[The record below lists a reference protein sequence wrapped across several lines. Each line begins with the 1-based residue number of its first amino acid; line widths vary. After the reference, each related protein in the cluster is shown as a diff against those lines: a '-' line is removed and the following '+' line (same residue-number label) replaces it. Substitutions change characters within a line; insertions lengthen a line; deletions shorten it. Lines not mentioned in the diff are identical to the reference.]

1 MQKIKNKLLL
11 LSFFPFFLMA
21 QNPSE
26 AVTVNL
32 SNPNTT
38 IYTHIYFLQDA
49 SYQPKKAAKTIYGLP
64 EKEAIEK
71 AVKIKKVLDGKGL
84 YIDFAK
90 IPTNSNYKDSI
101 GYTAAYKYVLFPQR
115 MPKIYVEKIENNWY
129 YSAET
134 VMAIDALYKEVF
146 PWYVEK
152 LQNIIPVTGHKKIVG
167 IELWQFIALII
178 VLVLAFFIFL
188 IFKRVAFL
196 ILERIQHYITK
207 SNSTNI
213 EVRTVLK
220 KLAHPISLLVA
231 LKFIDI
237 IFPSLQF
244 SLAINKW
251 VFLSIN
257 IAETVF
263 WIYVFLKLVKVIMQ
277 VFIEITGKTES
288 KLDDQLVPILNNLLT
303 GIVVIFGFFKVL
315 HLFGVD
321 TTTMLAGATIGGLA
335 FALASQD
342 TVKNFIGTVAIFLD
356 KPFHIGDWISA
367 GEVTGTVEEV
377 GFRSTR
383 IRAADTTVFQ
393 IPNSKLSEMVI
404 NNSGLRLFRR
414 YNTNLGLRY
423 DTPPE
428 LIEAFVNGI
437 RILIKEHPETQSDS
451 YNVEFTGFGDSALL
465 IMMNV
470 YFKSLAWG
478 TEQSSKHRLHMAIIK
493 LAAEL
498 GVEFAFPSTTV
509 TIEQFAGK
517 GDLSPKYNTDKEKI
531 NNSIAKVLTDFRN
544 DTPPENTPES

>member
-1 MQKIKNKLLL
+1 MKKLPFLFYF
-11 LSFFPFFLMA
+11 LSFFTNG
-21 QNPSE
+21 QETVS
-26 AVTVNL
+26 VNL

-38 IYTHIYFLQDA
+38 IYTHIYFLQED
-49 SYQPKKAAKTIYGLP
+49 SYQPKKAAKTIFGLG
-64 EKEAIEK
+64 ENEAILK
-71 AVKIKKVLDGKGL
+71 AIKIKKVLDGKGL
-84 YIDFAK
+84 FIDFNK
-90 IPTNSNYKDSI
+90 IPRNPKYKDSI
-101 GYTAAYKYVLFPQR
+101 GYKVNSKYILFPQR
-115 MPKIYVEKIENNWY
+115 MPKISVEKIENNWY
-129 YSAET
+129 YSSET
-134 VMAIDALYKEVF
+134 IANIDELYKEVF
-146 PWYVEK
+146 PWYIDK
-152 LQNIIPVTGHKKIVG
+152 LQAIIPVSGHKKILGV
-167 IELWQFIALII
+167 ELWQFVAVVILLI
-178 VLVLAFFIFL
+178 LAFIIFL
-188 IFKRVAFL
+188 IFKKIAFS
-196 ILERIQHYITK
+196 ILQRIQHYITK
-207 SNSTNI
+207 SNTNI
-213 EVRTVLK
+213 EVKKVLK
-220 KLAHPISLLVA
+220 RLAHPISLLIA

-244 SLAINKW
+244 SLDVNKW
-251 VFLSIN
+251 VFLGIN

-263 WIYVFLKLVKVIMQ
+263 WIYVFLKLVKVVMQ
-277 VFIEITGKTES
+277 VYKEITEKTQS

-303 GIVVIFGFFKVL
+303 GVVLIFGFFKVL
-315 HLFGVD
+315 QLFGVD

-367 GEVTGTVEEV
+367 GEVIGTVEEV

-383 IRAADTTVFQ
+383 VRAANSTVFQ

-437 RILIKEHPETQSDS
+437 RRIIKEHPETKSDS

-470 YFKSLAWG
+470 YFESLAWG
-478 TEQSSKHRLHMAIIK
+478 AEQSSKHRLHMAILK

-509 TIEQFAGK
+509 TIEQFPDK
-517 GDLSPKYNTDKEKI
+517 NNVSPKYNVGQKNI
-531 NNSIAKVLTDFRN
+531 NASIDKVLTNFKN
-544 DTPPENTPES
+544 DRPPENTPEQL

>member
-1 MQKIKNKLLL
+1 MKKLLL
-11 LSFFPFFLMA
+11 LFYFLSFFTNG
-21 QNPSE
+21 QE
-26 AVTVNL
+26 TVTVDL
-32 SNPNTT
+32 SNPNATV
-38 IYTHIYFLQDA
+38 YTHIYFLQDD
-49 SYQPKKAAKTIYGLP
+49 SYQPQKAAKTIFGLE
-64 EKEAIEK
+64 EKEAIQK
-71 AVKIKKVLDGKGL
+71 AIKIKKVLDGKGL
-84 YIDFAK
+84 YIDFNK
-90 IPTNSNYKDSI
+90 IPKKPNYKDSI
-101 GYTAAYKYVLFPQR
+101 GYSSVSKYVLFPQR
-115 MPKIYVEKIENNWY
+115 MPKISVEKIENNWY
-129 YSAET
+129 YSSET
-134 VMAIDALYKEVF
+134 IASIDELYKDVF

-152 LQNIIPVTGHKKIVG
+152 LQDIIPVSGHKKVLG
-167 IELWQFIALII
+167 VELWQFVAVI
-178 VLVLAFFIFL
+178 VLLVFAFIVFL
-188 IFKRVAFL
+188 IFKKIAFS
-196 ILERIQHYITK
+196 ILQRIQHYITK
-207 SNSTNI
+207 SSSNI
-213 EVRTVLK
+213 EIKKVLK
-220 KLAHPISLLVA
+220 KLAHPISLLIA
-231 LKFIDI
+231 LKFVDI

-244 SLAINKW
+244 SLEVNKW
-251 VFLSIN
+251 VFLGIN

-263 WIYVFLKLVKVIMQ
+263 WIYVFLKLVKVIME
-277 VFIEITGKTES
+277 VYKELTEKTHS

-303 GIVVIFGFFKVL
+303 GVVLIFGFFKVL
-315 HLFGVD
+315 QLFGVD

-383 IRAADTTVFQ
+383 VRAANSTVFQ

-428 LIEAFVNGI
+428 LIEAFVNGVRMI
-437 RILIKEHPETQSDS
+437 IKEHPETKSDS

-470 YFKSLAWG
+470 YFESLAWG
-478 TEQSSKHRLHMAIIK
+478 TEQSSKHRLHMAILK

-509 TIEQFAGK
+509 TIEQFPDK
-517 GDLSPKYNTDKEKI
+517 NNLSPKYNTDQENI
-531 NNSIAKVLTDFRN
+531 NASIHKVISNFKN
-544 DTPPENTPES
+544 DSPPENTPE

>member
-517 GDLSPKYNTDKEKI
+517 GDLLPKYNTDKEKI
-531 NNSIAKVLTDFRN
+531 NNSIAKVLTGFRN